1 MKVCMVINFERESV
15 FLENRILALLEKK
28 PEKGLEK
35 LMDKY
40 TGLVYTIVH
49 NKLNVFCTK
58 EDIEECVSS
67 VFFEAFEKRS
77 SIDLTKGT
85 IKAFLAVLARRRAI
99 DVFRKKEKEI
109 GKVVSLEECEVKK
122 QENLIDME
130 VTSPDNEMKNSVVE
144 SIKSLG
150 EPDSEIFIRKYYF
163 GQSTKIIAKILGL
176 KENTVDK
183 KVSRGLVKLRKI
195 LEGNTVLKDYEGNCK
210 EDCIPK
216 NIFMSETS
224 VDLIMQE
231 RKDI

>member
-1 MKVCMVINFERESV
+1 M
-15 FLENRILALLEKK
+15 ALLEKK

-35 LMDKY
+35 LMDMY
-40 TGLVYTIVH
+40 TGLVYTIVY
-49 NKLNVFCTK
+49 NKLISFCTK

-67 VFFEAFEKRS
+67 VFFEAYEKRS

-85 IKAFLAVLARRRAI
+85 LKAFLAVLAKRRAI
-99 DVFRKKEKEI
+99 DVFRKKEKDI
-109 GKVVSLEECEVKK
+109 GKVVSLEQFEVKK
-122 QENLIDME
+122 QEELIDIE
-130 VTSPDNEMKNSVVE
+130 VTSQGNETKIMVVE

-163 GQSTKIIAKILGL
+163 GQSTKIIANILGL

-195 LEGNTVLKDYEGNCK
+195 LEKDIVLEEYKGNYK
-210 EDCIPK
+210 EECTPK
-216 NIFMSETS
+216 GFFVPETG
-224 VDLIMQE
+224 VALNMQE